1 MKPTRNYNYPII
13 DHILHPTDF
22 SEASLTAFYHA
33 LKAALIAKAR
43 LTLIHV
49 TDKGSGELLDFP
61 GVRAALE
68 RWELLPPGSSHSALQ
83 QLGIEVRK
91 VVAGRRSPVEGVL
104 KYLEQRP
111 ADLIVLATH
120 QHEGRATWLQ
130 QRSVAK
136 PIARR
141 SGQMTLF
148 ISEGDAGFV
157 STADGSISLKNIL
170 IPVAEPPGPQPAVE
184 AAARLVQRLN
194 CPSGTFTLLH
204 VGEASGMPAV
214 QCPEIPGWEWKEQTR
229 TGGIIQGI
237 VDTAQ
242 MSQAD
247 LVVMS
252 TDGRNGFLDAL
263 HGTHSERVLRTVP
276 APLLTVPAGP
286 FAEQN
291 LQAGAR

>member
-1 MKPTRNYNYPII
+1 MTPTHNYAYPLI

-22 SEASLTAFYHA
+22 SQASLTAFYHA

-49 TDKGSGELLDFP
+49 TDGNSGEVLDFP

-68 RWELLPPGSSHSALQ
+68 RWGLLPKGSPHSAIH
-83 QLGIEVRK
+83 QLGIDVRK
-91 VVAGRRSPVEGVL
+91 VVADRRDPVEAVL

-120 QHEGRATWLQ
+120 QHEGRAAWLQ

-148 ISEGDAGFV
+148 IPEGDRGFV
-157 STADGSISLKNIL
+157 TEADGSVSLKNIL
-170 IPVAEPPGPQPAVE
+170 IPVAESPRSQPAVE
-184 AAARLVQRLN
+184 AAARLVHRLN

-204 VGEASGMPAV
+204 VGQTSDMPAV
-214 QCPEIPGWEWKEQTR
+214 QRPELPGWEWKEQTR
-229 TGGIIQGI
+229 PGAVIQGI
-237 VDTAQ
+237 VDTAE
-242 MSQAD
+242 MTQAD
-247 LVVMS
+247 VVVMS

-263 HGTHSERVLRTVP
+263 HGTHSERALRNVP
-276 APLLTVPAGP
+276 APLLTVPVGS
-286 FAEQN
+286 FAEQK
-291 LQAGAR
+291 LQTRTK